1 MPALP
6 PAEGYKKYGT
16 APWEG
21 RNLFLHLDHADALA
35 EMGLPDDGSERSE
48 SFLDARRGAMWD
60 QISAQDW

>member
-6 PAEGYKKYGT
+6 PAEGYKKYDT

-35 EMGLPDDGSERSE
+35 AMGLPDDGSNRSE
-48 SFLDARRGAMWD
+48 AFLDARRLAIL
-60 QISAQDW
+60 ISRA